1 MRLWGS
7 GRTGK
12 LNVWFVLTCL
22 NSQLEA
28 VTVGRALRFLSLL
41 VTQDGQETGAQLQ
54 NKSISCCRDR
64 WSGAEAEL
72 CAGQQGEFAVNA
84 GAELV
89 AVHRV
94 RPFILSSDA
103 L

>member
-1 MRLWGS
+1 MFLFLTITVQQRGWCCLLVRWDGRMRLWGS

-41 VTQDGQETGAQLQ
+41 VTQEGQ
-54 NKSISCCRDR
+54 
-64 WSGAEAEL
+64 
-72 CAGQQGEFAVNA
+72 
-84 GAELV
+84 
-89 AVHRV
+89 
-94 RPFILSSDA
+94 
-103 L
+103 

>member
-1 MRLWGS
+1 MLVRWDGRMRLWGS

-41 VTQDGQETGAQLQ
+41 VTQEGQ
-54 NKSISCCRDR
+54 
-64 WSGAEAEL
+64 
-72 CAGQQGEFAVNA
+72 
-84 GAELV
+84 
-89 AVHRV
+89 
-94 RPFILSSDA
+94 
-103 L
+103 